1 MGARVSIDEAR
12 LEAIGAA
19 VRVIVLA
26 SAAVPVQDMAA
37 LEDAGALAH
46 EPVLEAFAEFRARL
60 EGVDLGPWIEA
71 EEQPVAP
78 LCPRCGLEEA
88 GSGGFCL
95 DCEFDYAAESRAA
108 REEAAITYRRI
119 TGVNIH
125 AVSAPLRKRRMS
137 G

>member
-1 MGARVSIDEAR
+1 MSIDEAR

-26 SAAVPVQDMAA
+26 SAAVPVADIAD

-60 EGVDLGPWIEA
+60 EGIDLAAWIEA
-71 EEQPVAP
+71 EEAMTGPI
-78 LCPRCGLEEA
+78 CPRCVLEEA
-88 GSGGFCL
+88 GPSGFCM
-95 DCEFDYAAESRAA
+95 DCEFDNASEARAA
-108 REEAAITYRRI
+108 REEAEVMYRRL

-125 AVSAPLRKRRMS
+125 AVSAPLRKRRIS